1 MLQQLHIQNYALI
14 DEIEIAFS
22 PHLNIITGETGA
34 GKSIIVG
41 ALSLVLGERA
51 ELAALGNQDKKCVVE
66 AIFKSNKKTV
76 SKFLVEHDLDA
87 TEEIVVRREVTRTG
101 KSRAFINDTPVNLSQ
116 LKLFSGLCV
125 DLHQQFD
132 TLEVGDSDF
141 QREAIDAIAANN
153 QILSA
158 YKIAYSQYQK
168 VFRELNKLQQEQSEA
183 AKEFDY
189 KNFLY
194 KELEEAGFS
203 ENEIENAESEIKLL
217 NNAEHIKSVISEITF
232 YLEDSETP
240 VINQLKSLNNKFSS
254 LSNIHTGIEI
264 LSQRLQSSLIEL
276 QDIAGELQQLN
287 NEISHDA
294 EKIDQLQERISEGY
308 KLLKKHNTTDTASLL
323 HIKESLSASL
333 QQTTDLKELI
343 EVRKN
348 ELKQHYD
355 SALHLADKLSE
366 NRQAEVKSFESKIN
380 LLLSQI
386 GMPNARIVIRIT
398 PLPELNEY
406 GKDKVEFLFNANV
419 PASINSS
426 EKFVPVNKVASGGE
440 LSRLMLSIKSLIA
453 KSIQLPT
460 LIFDEIDSGISG
472 EAARQAGNIMKSLAE
487 QHQIISIT
495 HQPQIAS
502 KADHHYFVYKEI
514 KDDKVNTC
522 IKLLDENERVNNIA
536 TMLSGKKPSA
546 AAFANAKEM
555 MEN

>member
-1 MLQQLHIQNYALI
+1 MLQHLHIQNYALI
-14 DEIEIAFS
+14 DEIEITFS

-51 ELAALGNQDKKCVVE
+51 ELAALGNKDKKCVVE
-66 AIFKSNKKTV
+66 AIFTNNKEAASN
-76 SKFLVEHDLDA
+76 FLLENDLDA
-87 TEEIVVRREVTRTG
+87 TEEIVVRREVTRSG

-116 LKLFSGLCV
+116 LKLFSGMCV

-141 QREAIDAIAANN
+141 QREAIDAIAGNN
-153 QILSA
+153 QTLSA

-254 LSNIHTGIEI
+254 LSNIHAEIEV

-287 NEISHDA
+287 NEISYDA
-294 EKIDQLQERISEGY
+294 EKIDQLQERISEAY
-308 KLLKKHNTTDTASLL
+308 KLLKKHNVTDTASLL
-323 HIKESLSASL
+323 QIKESLSASL

-348 ELKQHYD
+348 ELTQLYD
-355 SALHLADKLSE
+355 AALHLADKLSE
-366 NRQAEVKSFESKIN
+366 NRQAEVKNFESKIN

-419 PASINSS
+419 PISINNS

-487 QHQIISIT
+487 DHQIISIT

-514 KDDKVNTC
+514 KDGKVNTC
-522 IKLLDENERVNNIA
+522 IKMLDENERVNNIA